1 MCIMSHLNI
10 NPAATGLIAG
20 LLEVSGESRD
30 FESEPAELCQGC
42 LHCKGM
48 VYLESRNLVHR

>member
-10 NPAATGLIAG
+10 NPAATGLIAE

-30 FESEPAELCQGC
+30 FESEPAGLCQGC
-42 LHCKGM
+42 L
-48 VYLESRNLVHR
+48 